1 MSGKSKSV
9 NKSKYWACVVY
20 QDSCLNNWITVLEMC
35 HVKCIISPLH
45 DKDLHEDGTP
55 KKPHWHVLFI
65 FDSVTTE
72 KNALYIIGVINGVG
86 CLKVMSLR
94 GTARY
99 LCHMDN
105 PEKAQYDL
113 KDTVSL
119 CGADIYELID
129 SKEHDMSTL
138 REIAKYCEENNIISY
153 AQLNRIALY
162 ERPEWFETVVRKTQY
177 LNNFLKSTGWEKE
190 KGDYQK
196 SK

>member
-1 MSGKSKSV
+1 MAKKSKSV
-9 NKSKYWACVVY
+9 ATVAKSKYWACVVY
-20 QDSCLNNWITVLEMC
+20 QESAAENWINALKMC
-35 HVKCIISPLH
+35 HVKCVISPLH

-65 FDSVTTE
+65 FDGITTE
-72 KNALYIIGVINGVG
+72 KNARFIIDCIKGVG
-86 CLKVMSLR
+86 CLKVVSLV

-99 LCHMDN
+99 LCHMDD
-105 PEKAQYDL
+105 PDKAQYDL
-113 KDTVSL
+113 KDVISL

-138 REIAKYCEENNIISY
+138 REIAKYCVENNIISY

-162 ERPEWFETVVRKTQY
+162 DKPEWFETVVRKTQY
-177 LNNFLKSTGWEKE
+177 LNNMLKSEGWTFE
-190 KGDYQK
+190 K